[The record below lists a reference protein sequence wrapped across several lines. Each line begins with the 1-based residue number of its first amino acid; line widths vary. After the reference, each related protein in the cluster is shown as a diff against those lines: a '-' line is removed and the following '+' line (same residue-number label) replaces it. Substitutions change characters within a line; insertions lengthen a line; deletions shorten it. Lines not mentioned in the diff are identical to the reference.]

1 MCVMSTFT
9 YIRRATAK
17 LWTTPAF
24 RFSCHGP
31 NGQAGVL
38 WNWPP
43 HRKPWIRKHTA
54 QDRLHVGHRV
64 CYVHIYVCI
73 PIDRAVTFIWLPETA
88 LNTGKG
94 RNPNVQGSACS
105 GGTFG
110 GCEEGGAF
118 TGGGCE
124 EGGAFTGWW
133 LRSKSAPEVVRIGA
147 QIPSI
152 WQRHGACDFQH
163 RRDV

>member
-1 MCVMSTFT
+1 VCVMSTFT

-124 EGGAFTGWW
+124 EGGAFTGGCAANPYP
-133 LRSKSAPEVVRIGA
+133 RYGTVPKFPPYGRGTG
-147 QIPSI
+147 PSI
-152 WQRHGACDFQH
+152 LAKQH
-163 RRDV
+163 PS